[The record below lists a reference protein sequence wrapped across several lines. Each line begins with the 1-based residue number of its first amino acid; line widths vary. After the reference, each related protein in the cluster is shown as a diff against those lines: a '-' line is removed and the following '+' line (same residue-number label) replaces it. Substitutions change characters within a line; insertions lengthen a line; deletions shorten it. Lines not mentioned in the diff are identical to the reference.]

1 MTKRFNDTTRRT
13 VLKGGVAAA
22 AVLAA
27 PGILRAQS
35 PAPVKVGLCQ
45 PISGFFALDGDLAR
59 IGAEQAVKEI
69 NEAGGIQSMGGAPI
83 ELIIGD
89 SRSNA
94 EAGAQ
99 AVEDLNEAGVAGVLG
114 GFASGISLTA
124 TQAASRYNLPYIVDT
139 AVSDTIT
146 ERGLANTF
154 RFGPSFTMATEVALA
169 NLEKLNSDAGNPA
182 KTVALVHEDGLFG
195 SGLAGLM
202 EKRLPDLGFEIVA
215 TLSHPT
221 PARDMSNVVLRLRSL
236 QPDLIIPSHYY
247 NEFVLF
253 ARTLQQQRVRPMG
266 VYAVF
271 GGAASS
277 YRFVDE
283 FPEAAEGVMDCNHW
297 GDPNLPK
304 TQELKE
310 IVEAQGKFLAYNTPT
325 NYSLVKVFA
334 QALEKAGSTDKDA
347 IIETLRTQEFES
359 GVMPYGMTKFDETG
373 QNTSALPLNTQVQDG
388 AINVIYPQEYAQA
401 EPVFPVNQ

>member
-1 MTKRFNDTTRRT
+1 MTKSMFAASRRT
-13 VLKGGVAAA
+13 VLKGGVAATA
-22 AVLAA
+22 MLAA
-27 PGILRAQS
+27 PGLLRAQ
-35 PAPVKVGLCQ
+35 PAPIKVGLCQ

-69 NEAGGIQSMGGAPI
+69 NEAGGIKSMDGAKI
-83 ELIIGD
+83 ELLIGD

-99 AVEDLNEAGVAGVLG
+99 AVEDLNEAGVAGILG

-146 ERGLANTF
+146 SRGLENTF
-154 RFGPSFTMATEVALA
+154 RFGPSFSMATEIAIA
-169 NLEKLNSDAGNPA
+169 NLKKLNDDAGNPA

-202 EKRLPDLGFEIVA
+202 EKRLPDLGLEIVA
-215 TLSHPT
+215 NLSHPT
-221 PARDMSNVVLRLRSL
+221 PARDMVNIALQLRSL
-236 QPDLIIPSHYY
+236 KPDLIIPSHYY

-253 ARTLQQQRVRPMG
+253 ARTLQQQRIKPMG

-277 YRFVDE
+277 YRFVSE

-297 GDPNLPK
+297 GDPKLPK

-310 IVEAQGKFLAYNTPT
+310 IVEADGKFYAYNTPT

-334 QALEKAGSTDKDA
+334 QALEKAGSTDKEA
-347 IIETLRTQEFES
+347 IIETLRTSEFES

-373 QNTSALPLNTQVQDG
+373 QNTSALPLNTQVQG
-388 AINVIYPQEYAQA
+388 GEIKVIYPGEYAQA